1 MLQGKGKNQP
11 EEMALSDGEEA
22 RYRITFLGPVR
33 NDLAHVNTLAEG
45 LKARFK
51 LTDEAVTKMMR
62 MAPVVIKKE
71 ATVAEAQRYKTAL
84 EAIGARVQ
92 VEPAEVTPNA
102 ESPGPVHQTAA
113 DPAALDREP
122 RVIPVKAK
130 PAPAPRDAAPAE
142 QAGAQMVTCPQCG
155 FGQSTTDECVKCG
168 VIISKFMKYQGEV
181 KPTDGEGAFSGA
193 AEASADSPQPQRM
206 IGVPLAEPT
215 GSTPWEDMASL
226 GFMAALFRTI
236 KEVLFSPTAFFK
248 RMPVDKGLSSPLF
261 FGVIISF
268 LGTTVGLLIQ
278 YALSGVIG
286 SFTPS
291 EEGMA
296 GTGVTYFQ
304 TAFLVIYAIVLPL
317 LIAIGFF
324 IASGIFHICLM
335 IVGAG
340 KRGFEATFRV
350 VAYTSSS
357 QIFALVPLVGGI
369 VIAMYNLVLW
379 TIGFREVH
387 HTTTGKAFIAV
398 LLPVVIIVFFVLLIV
413 FAVIIPLIFSQGQ
426 QMQPPPPSL

>member
-1 MLQGKGKNQP
+1 M
-11 EEMALSDGEEA
+11 SDGEEA
-22 RYRITFLGPVR
+22 KYRITFLGPVH
-33 NDLAHVNTLAEG
+33 NDLAHVNTLAAG

-51 LTDEAVTKMMR
+51 LSDAAVTKMMR

-84 EAIGARVQ
+84 EAIGARIQLAPV
-92 VEPAEVTPNA
+92 EVTPNA
-102 ESPGPVHQTAA
+102 ELPEPVQQAA
-113 DPAALDREP
+113 EDPVALDREP
-122 RVIPVKAK
+122 QVIPVKAK
-130 PAPAPRDAAPAE
+130 AAFFSGDAAPAA
-142 QAGAQMVTCPQCG
+142 QAETQMVTCPQCG

-181 KPTDGEGAFSGA
+181 KPTDDEGASSGA
-193 AEASADSPQPQRM
+193 AEASAEGPQPHRM
-206 IGVPLAEPT
+206 IGVPMEAPT
-215 GSTPWEDMASL
+215 GSTPWEDMAGL
-226 GFMAALFRTI
+226 GFMTALFRTI
-236 KEVLFSPTAFFK
+236 KEVLFSPSVFFK
-248 RMPVDKGLSSPLF
+248 QMSVDKGFSSPLF

-268 LGTTVGLLIQ
+268 FGTTVGLLIQ

-296 GTGVTYFQ
+296 GAGVTFFQ
-304 TAFLVIYAIVLPL
+304 AAFLIIYAIVLPI

-324 IASGIFHICLM
+324 IAGGIFHICLL

-357 QIFALVPLVGGI
+357 QIFALVPLVGGVV
-369 VIAMYNLVLW
+369 VIIYNLVLW
-379 TIGFREVH
+379 TIGFREAH
-387 HTTTGKAFIAV
+387 HTTTGRALIAV
-398 LLPVVIIVFFVLLIV
+398 LLPMVIIVCFVLLIV

-426 QMQPPPPSL
+426 QMQPPPSL

>member
-1 MLQGKGKNQP
+1 
-11 EEMALSDGEEA
+11 MALSDGEEA
-22 RYRITFLGPVR
+22 RYRITFLGPVH

-71 ATVAEAQRYKTAL
+71 ATAAEAQRYKTAL
-84 EAIGARVQ
+84 EAIGARIELAL
-92 VEPAEVTPNA
+92 VEMTPDA
-102 ESPGPVHQTAA
+102 ESPEPVQQTEEG
-113 DPAALDREP
+113 PAALNREP
-122 RVIPVKAK
+122 QVIPVKAK
-130 PAPAPRDAAPAE
+130 AAPVPRDAAPAE
-142 QAGAQMVTCPQCG
+142 QTEPNMVTCPQCG
-155 FGQSTTDECVKCG
+155 FGQSTTNECVKCG

-181 KPTDGEGAFSGA
+181 KPVEADGVSAGPVADA
-193 AEASADSPQPQRM
+193 APGGPQQQRM
-206 IGVPLAEPT
+206 IGVPMAEPT

-226 GFMAALFRTI
+226 GFMAAFFRTI
-236 KEVLFSPTAFFK
+236 KEVLFSTTAFFK
-248 RMPVDKGLSSPLF
+248 RMPLDKGLSSPLF

-268 LGTTVGLLIQ
+268 LGTTAGLLVQ

-286 SFTPS
+286 SFTQS

-296 GTGVTYFQ
+296 GAGVTFFQ
-304 TAFLVIYAIVLPL
+304 TAFLIIYALVLPL

-324 IASGIFHICLM
+324 IMSGIFHICLM

-357 QIFALVPLVGGI
+357 QIFALVPFVGGI
-369 VIAMYNLVLW
+369 VVAIYNLVLW

-387 HTTTGKAFIAV
+387 RTTTGKAFVAV
-398 LLPVVIIVFFVLLIV
+398 LLPMVIIVFFVLLIV